1 MRWSNMT
8 AMLLIRSS
16 YYLRSV
22 TVETCALLSKLQ
34 GEEHIETGISLSKRE
49 IGGQK

>member
-22 TVETCALLSKLQ
+22 TVETVMVLSKLSDAEQ
-34 GEEHIETGISLSKRE
+34 TGLR
-49 IGGQK
+49 